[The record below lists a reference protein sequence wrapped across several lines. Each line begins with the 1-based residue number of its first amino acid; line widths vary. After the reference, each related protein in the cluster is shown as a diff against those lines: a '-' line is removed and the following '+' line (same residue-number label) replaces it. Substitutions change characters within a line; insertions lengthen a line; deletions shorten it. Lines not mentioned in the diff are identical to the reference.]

1 MSLINS
7 ITRTFVKRD
16 VATVACEVAETSAKE
31 LAPTANAFMK
41 KIVAVADRKVAKT
54 SAEELASTTKVKKA
68 ESFLEKAERFLASSG
83 DTLLGVR
90 NNVAVVQNRA
100 PYNKNLLMTSFY
112 DNTTGKWLKT
122 KYVTNGKLNYLP
134 FGISSTGY
142 HMPKGAQNAIQK
154 LDISPEALSNFKTKS
169 NCVTRFF
176 DRLGLMEKTQIKARG
191 TGRNPMER
199 IVKQEVTNGQ
209 GKYTVL
215 EPVSTPNNGSVSG
228 YINETNGNIER
239 SIRKM
244 V

>member
-7 ITRTFVKRD
+7 ITRTFVKKEVGI
-16 VATVACEVAETSAKE
+16 VAREATEASAKG
-31 LAPTANAFMK
+31 LAPKAKAF
-41 KIVAVADRKVAKT
+41 I
-54 SAEELASTTKVKKA
+54 SPELK
-68 ESFLEKAERFLASSG
+68 KAERFLASSG

-176 DRLGLMEKTQIKARG
+176 DKLGLMEKTQIKARG

-239 SIRKM
+239 LIRKM